1 MLAFEV
7 ERARGLIAE
16 GLPLLGML
24 RGRARLAVAAFAAGG
39 SAALDAVE
47 RAGYD
52 VLAGPPAAG
61 NGRRLVAL
69 VATLRRPEARRR

>member
-1 MLAFEV
+1 
-7 ERARGLIAE
+7 
-16 GLPLLGML
+16 
-24 RGRARLAVAAFAAGG
+24 
-39 SAALDAVE
+39 
-47 RAGYD
+47 